1 MFISLRKKVLK
12 ANKELGNSGLVKL
25 NWGNIS
31 EIDRKNNVI
40 AIKPSGVNYKKMSLK
55 DIPVIK
61 LNGLQIFGKLKP
73 STDLHTH
80 LELYRNF
87 KEINGICHTHSTYAT
102 IFSQAAKSI
111 PCIGTTHADYFDGDI
126 PITKI
131 LDNSKV
137 RSNYVKNVG
146 RSIVETI
153 KFKKINILN
162 MPAIL
167 VANHGPFVFSKNA
180 AKALEI
186 AIVLEEVANMC
197 YKSFQLKKKI
207 VFKKSLLNQHFQRKN
222 GAKKYYGQK

>member
-61 LNGLQIFGKLKP
+61 LNGLQIFCKLKP

-131 LDNSKV
+131 LDNSNV

-153 KFKKINILN
+153 KIKKI
-162 MPAIL
+162 PK
-167 VANHGPFVFSKNA
+167 GK
-180 AKALEI
+180 
-186 AIVLEEVANMC
+186 
-197 YKSFQLKKKI
+197 
-207 VFKKSLLNQHFQRKN
+207 
-222 GAKKYYGQK
+222 